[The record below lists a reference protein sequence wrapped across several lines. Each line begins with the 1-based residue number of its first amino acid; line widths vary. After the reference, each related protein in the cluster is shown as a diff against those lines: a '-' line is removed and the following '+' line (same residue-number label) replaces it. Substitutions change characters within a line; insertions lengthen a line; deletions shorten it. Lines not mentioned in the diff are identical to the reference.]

1 MMGTSDPNSEE
12 EKYERTI
19 GKYWEVRRFGGEE
32 GGGKSEEEEEEGEN
46 VFLSVQLKDTPGFN
60 CSEEEEE
67 EENSNTIYSSNHS
80 LLVSEKNQSN
90 SVIFVVDITNEKVFF
105 REMERLQIS
114 IEHFYSFFPL
124 LSK

>member
-1 MMGTSDPNSEE
+1 MMGTSDPNHSE

-19 GKYWEVRRFGGEE
+19 GKYWEVRRFGGVE
-32 GGGKSEEEEEEGEN
+32 GGGKSEEEEEEN

-67 EENSNTIYSSNHS
+67 EDNNTIYSSNHS

-90 SVIFVVDITNEKVFF
+90 SVLFVVDITNEKV
-105 REMERLQIS
+105 RE
-114 IEHFYSFFPL
+114 
-124 LSK
+124 